1 MDAIATIMQSRQE
14 DVNPFREIL
23 KQMGALAPNLKELG
37 GVPPMP
43 ARPANAMPGGGGG
56 NGDQMRQLI
65 AQLIA
70 KGVPQEQAIEQ
81 ARQMLAGRGN

>member
-1 MDAIATIMQSRQE
+1 MDAIAAIMQSREQ
-14 DVNPFREIL
+14 DVNPFREML
-23 KQMGALAPNLKELG
+23 KAMGPLAPNLKEMG
-37 GVPPMP
+37 GVPPLP
-43 ARPANAMPGGGGG
+43 GRPANAMPG

-81 ARQMLAGRGN
+81 ARQMLANRGA